1 MKKTKLIMASALLV
15 GLCGCTDAQA
25 KLKDSSTAVM
35 AVGSQNITKGEIYT
49 VLSSAYGAN
58 AVINDAVSR
67 ICAAEVEVT
76 DEMRTEA
83 EGSLESMKALYDDSF
98 LNYLESSGMSEEDY
112 LNEVILPG
120 LQADELP
127 KRYIDENYD
136 SLVEKYHPVLATVL
150 DFTSEEDANKALSA
164 LRDGSK
170 NAEEAAVDCNSTSSG
185 LPAVYTIEDTT
196 YDAVVTGIIRNSSPD
211 DGWAMVTGTDGAFHI
226 LHVDNNDPATMKE
239 AVTEKLAGLSAVSTD
254 VMTYYFKKYGFHV
267 YDKPLYD
274 ELKENYP
281 GYLVQ
286 DIKDGE

>member
-1 MKKTKLIMASALLV
+1 MKKTNLIMASALLV

-83 EGSLESMKALYDDSF
+83 EGSLESMKALYGDSF

-120 LQADELP
+120 QQFFAVVLLQQGQQGFIGPL
-127 KRYIDENYD
+127 
-136 SLVEKYHPVLATVL
+136 
-150 DFTSEEDANKALSA
+150 
-164 LRDGSK
+164 
-170 NAEEAAVDCNSTSSG
+170 AAVAFAEG
-185 LPAVYTIEDTT
+185 GQQA
-196 YDAVVTGIIRNSSPD
+196 
-211 DGWAMVTGTDGAFHI
+211 GA
-226 LHVDNNDPATMKE
+226 A
-239 AVTEKLAGLSAVSTD
+239 
-254 VMTYYFKKYGFHV
+254 
-267 YDKPLYD
+267 KP
-274 ELKENYP
+274 
-281 GYLVQ
+281 
-286 DIKDGE
+286 